1 MEDNYAPLL
10 IPIELPQDVILIE
23 RALLAIRRYLQ
34 HRIPHLHLF
43 FSLPL
48 IPLSLGLR
56 RLPSHD
62 LLLQPLLI
70 FPPPSIFDSFVLR
83 LFLLPPSIL
92 LLALHAVLFISKFK
106 LCLTLLAL
114 KLLTLTVV
122 FLEHLTL
129 QTVLI
134 LFSPPQ
140 TLSF

>member
-1 MEDNYAPLL
+1 LEDNYAPFL

-23 RALLAIRRYLQ
+23 RALLAIRRHLQ
-34 HRIPHLHLF
+34 HRIPHLYLF

-48 IPLSLGLR
+48 LPLGLR

-62 LLLQPLLI
+62 LLLKPLLI
-70 FPPPSIFDSFVLR
+70 FPPLSIFYSFNLR

-92 LLALHAVLFISKFK
+92 LLALHAVLFVSKFK
-106 LCLTLLAL
+106 LCLTLLPL

>member
-1 MEDNYAPLL
+1 MEDNYAPFL

-23 RALLAIRRYLQ
+23 RALLAIRRHLQ
-34 HRIPHLHLF
+34 HRIPHLYLF

-48 IPLSLGLR
+48 LPLSLGLR
-56 RLPSHD
+56 SLPSHN
-62 LLLQPLLI
+62 LLLPPLLI
-70 FPPPSIFDSFVLR
+70 FTPPPILDGFVLR
-83 LFLLPPSIL
+83 LFLLPPSVL
-92 LLALHAVLFISKFK
+92 LLSLHAVLFISKFK
-106 LCLTLLAL
+106 LCLTLLPL